1 MKESSKILL
10 YGLLASIA
18 LILLCL
24 YTHQDE
30 FKNEI
35 KEIIVKP
42 MEVLE
47 KKEEVV
53 KPFVAIKPIVQ
64 EEPLKQVKGIEEVL
78 KTSPEVVAV
87 KKVVKINE
95 TEDINKT
102 ESNVSN
108 LTNNRTSFKKKELV
122 TLTERP
128 KAEKV
133 DTKVEMSDK
142 NLPTKDNMP
151 LIDNANN
158 DKKKENRKNDTKKSA
173 SKVTVATAQE
183 QINKIVNHNI
193 SFYKNRAKIT
203 NKGQRTLKKVIKVL
217 KELPDA
223 KILVKGYT
231 DASGKESINKW
242 ISEERAKSVKK
253 YLGKHGIPLENI
265 EAKGFGE
272 SELLYGNK
280 PYSKLNRRV
289 EIEIK
294 RK

>member
-10 YGLLASIA
+10 YGLLASIV

-35 KEIIVKP
+35 KEIMVKP
-42 MEVLE
+42 IEVVE
-47 KKEEVV
+47 KKEEVI
-53 KPFVAIKPIVQ
+53 KPSVAIKPIVK
-64 EEPLKQVKGIEEVL
+64 EEPVEKLEGIEEVL
-78 KTSPEVVAV
+78 KMSPEVVAV
-87 KKVVKINE
+87 KKVVAINE
-95 TEDINKT
+95 TKEDINKT

-108 LTNNRTSFKKKELV
+108 LTHEGRSFKKKELV
-122 TLTERP
+122 TLREHP
-128 KAEKV
+128 KSEKV
-133 DTKVEMSDK
+133 DETVEMSDK

-151 LIDNANN
+151 LIDNEKN
-158 DKKKENRKNDTKKSA
+158 DKHNDETLKSA
-173 SKVTVATAQE
+173 KISVAMAQE
-183 QINKIVNHNI
+183 QITKVSNRNI

-203 NKGQRTLKKVIKVL
+203 NKGKRTLNSVVKIL

-272 SELLYGNK
+272 TELLYGNK

>member
-142 NLPTKDNMP
+142 NLPTKDNY
-151 LIDNANN
+151 
-158 DKKKENRKNDTKKSA
+158 A
-173 SKVTVATAQE
+173 S
-183 QINKIVNHNI
+183 
-193 SFYKNRAKIT
+193 YR
-203 NKGQRTLKKVIKVL
+203 
-217 KELPDA
+217 
-223 KILVKGYT
+223 
-231 DASGKESINKW
+231 
-242 ISEERAKSVKK
+242 
-253 YLGKHGIPLENI
+253 
-265 EAKGFGE
+265 
-272 SELLYGNK
+272 
-280 PYSKLNRRV
+280 
-289 EIEIK
+289 
-294 RK
+294 